1 MSHFHVRMV
10 KRKESASSVEY
21 DAESFDFHPEHQW
34 EAVGVVFIDKEKR
47 QYTFSPGRVWQEQK
61 ILPPEFY
68 QLPEDERKRRYSS
81 EWEPKGY
88 ASGAY
93 STRVNTYSMQFIEKS
108 EYPDTYPPVF
118 FVNEKAKL

>member
-1 MSHFHVRMV
+1 MA

-21 DAESFDFHPEHQW
+21 AAESFDFHPERRW
-34 EAVGVVFIDKEKR
+34 EVVGVVSIDKNKR
-47 QYTFSPGRVWQEQK
+47 QYIFSPGRVWQEQK

-68 QLPEDERKRRYSS
+68 QLPEDERERRYRS

-93 STRVNTYSMQFIEKS
+93 SMKINKYS
-108 EYPDTYPPVF
+108 
-118 FVNEKAKL
+118 L